1 MTDNRKPPRESWE
14 GLKRTYPQGTAPD
27 VPDADTTEEMVMRA
41 VSGPGQ
47 ALLDWLR
54 AEFIEKRNRPGASEA
69 ELRELEAQRSLVSR
83 IETMAKKGAQIT
95 AERAKKRA
103 EAAK

>member
-1 MTDNRKPPRESWE
+1 MTKPPRESWE
-14 GLKRTYPQGTAPD
+14 GLRREFSVQGTQVDAPET
-27 VPDADTTEEMVMRA
+27 DTVEEMVMRA

-69 ELRELEAQRSLVSR
+69 ELRELEAQRYLVHR
-83 IETMAKKGAQIT
+83 IEDMRDKGAAIT
-95 AERAKKRA
+95 AARAKKRA